1 MISDLTP
8 DSFNEFKYDDFMNIV
23 KSLEKA
29 DLSKVVGKTIKNKA
43 DKQKGGFLNM
53 LLGVLVASL
62 LKNLLTGNRVKTKIP
77 GRGVIKESVGAIEQT
92 KILMPPNHL
101 INFEIQKYS

>member
-1 MISDLTP
+1 MISNVTP

-29 DLSKVVGKTIKNKA
+29 GLSKVVGKTIKNKA

-53 LLGVLVASL
+53 LLGALVASL
-62 LKNLLTGNRVKTKIP
+62 LKNLLTGNRVKARIP
-77 GRGVIKESVGAIEQT
+77 GQGVIKESVGRANQDFNAT
-92 KILMPPNHL
+92 
-101 INFEIQKYS
+101 